1 MKVVSWTKHV
11 VPVIVFLLTMRVV
24 YLVTRVVVV
33 YVEAHMIRMGVG
45 L

>member
-1 MKVVSWTKHV
+1 MTAVNWTRHI
-11 VPVIVFLLTMRVV
+11 VPIIVFLLTMRVV

-33 YVEAHMIRMGVG
+33 YVEAHMIIGGG